1 MSHSSSVLNNLNN
14 MNNVNINLNI
24 MNKFNKINRQNF
36 KTISIHNSSAT
47 NYSKYNHSK
56 ENIQLTNNVQEK
68 KKKNTI
74 NKKINIKKEKKNF
87 IPKIKS
93 EIINSQLISNNE
105 GNFEKINYLSNNNN
119 VNINTNNINNLN
131 NKKEKQLRNHS
142 SYHQKSNDIYD
153 KSSKEINLLKK
164 KLLSA
169 SNNTNNNSRHI
180 PRANDRPINNDINI
194 NHGNKLIKRSNTN
207 SGFNEN
213 INNNLSIE
221 ILKYKNIIKILLYY
235 IENLN
240 KKIKYYLNKNQIE
253 KNNKI
258 KELSLQNKFLLNENK
273 SLKVKLIQFFYVM
286 KLYIKNGKKLFNEKY
301 YKIIKSL
308 IMENK
313 FLRQINIIP
322 KNINNTYLS
331 QLKDQMLI
339 EKVKK
344 ELLIHYQLT
353 NRTDN
358 SANNNIDEQNNYK
371 DTNNPFCNSESSLNN
386 LNNKV
391 IHKRQRT
398 HFNLG
403 KLNEDNNSNR
413 DSNGSIHNNS
423 NEQNSISTNTVIEN
437 KDKDSSINKN
447 IRNINNNK
455 NENILCEA
463 LREMTNYNK
472 TLKKLSNNSKKNL
485 IENNNENNLNDLDN
499 KNENNNNSYNNMKL
513 NKIGNKII
521 NNIPYDMNKLEH
533 INIQNDKGDNRK
545 IMKQKKDFK
554 NNGYKNNSLNESEN
568 GYKKQSIYYRASREK
583 EKRKIEFKK

>member
-1 MSHSSSVLNNLNN
+1 
-14 MNNVNINLNI
+14 
-24 MNKFNKINRQNF
+24 
-36 KTISIHNSSAT
+36 
-47 NYSKYNHSK
+47 
-56 ENIQLTNNVQEK
+56 
-68 KKKNTI
+68 
-74 NKKINIKKEKKNF
+74 
-87 IPKIKS
+87 
-93 EIINSQLISNNE
+93 
-105 GNFEKINYLSNNNN
+105 
-119 VNINTNNINNLN
+119 
-131 NKKEKQLRNHS
+131 
-142 SYHQKSNDIYD
+142 
-153 KSSKEINLLKK
+153 
-164 KLLSA
+164 
-169 SNNTNNNSRHI
+169 
-180 PRANDRPINNDINI
+180 
-194 NHGNKLIKRSNTN
+194 
-207 SGFNEN
+207 
-213 INNNLSIE
+213 
-221 ILKYKNIIKILLYY
+221 
-235 IENLN
+235 
-240 KKIKYYLNKNQIE
+240 
-253 KNNKI
+253 
-258 KELSLQNKFLLNENK
+258 
-273 SLKVKLIQFFYVM
+273 
-286 KLYIKNGKKLFNEKY
+286 
-301 YKIIKSL
+301 
-308 IMENK
+308 MENK

-499 KNENNNNSYNNMKL
+499 KNENNNNSYNNIKL
-513 NKIGNKII
+513 NKIENKII
-521 NNIPYDMNKLEH
+521 NNKVYNMNK
-533 INIQNDKGDNRK
+533 I
-545 IMKQKKDFK
+545 
-554 NNGYKNNSLNESEN
+554 
-568 GYKKQSIYYRASREK
+568 
-583 EKRKIEFKK
+583 